1 MLSKCANPECSA
13 PFYYLRDGK
22 LFQIDTSVSIPQS
35 AGPQLVN
42 EAKPRHRIEYFWLCG
57 NCSASMTLTFQRGKG
72 VVMVPLP
79 PAPIRRA
86 AAS

>member
-1 MLSKCANPECSA
+1 
-13 PFYYLRDGK
+13 
-22 LFQIDTSVSIPQS
+22 
-35 AGPQLVN
+35 LVN